1 MQQLDI
7 LHKRNQFIFVMLL
20 FTVTFHIFTPWLGF
34 FNLSTANL
42 IVCITI
48 SITLSFLY
56 FLKVNPK
63 VFQYCLIFG
72 WHFFVLFLTY
82 QSENIITLY
91 SFLYFLIIL
100 SIYRS
105 LCLNIIFSLIVVTE
119 SLIVLNFSH
128 SIFKNSSGI
137 DDFLFIF
144 FLILVCCISLLQ
156 TFYVK
161 YLWNRVE
168 QTTIDREYNLISK
181 EAYLNMFFE
190 HAEDAIVVF
199 NLDDTIITVN
209 PAFERLYGWTK
220 EESIGK
226 TLPLVPPGNAEAAAE
241 RTKQLLMGQSLHLF
255 ETQDM
260 RRDGTSIDVQIS
272 ISPIYD
278 PNGQMIAMS
287 LISRDISYIKENER
301 LVLQSEKLKLVGEM
315 AAGVAHEIRNPMTV
329 ISGFVQMMN
338 EGDSSPYHEYTKL
351 MEKEIERIDLI
362 LSEFL
367 VLSRPQ
373 ANQFVPIH
381 LGQTLA
387 EVAHL
392 FQYEF
397 QQRNITLKINN
408 DYDHI
413 VILGNANQIKQIFIN
428 LFKNSMEAI
437 NDCGAITI
445 ELCKDLDENT
455 VFISIKDTGYGIP
468 PHVLD
473 RIFEPFYTTKT
484 KGTGLGM
491 MIINKIIEDHRGTI
505 QITSKQN
512 VGTEIL
518 ISFPIDLN

>member
-7 LHKRNQFIFVMLL
+7 LHKRNQLIFVMLL
-20 FTVTFHIFTPWLGF
+20 FTVTFHIFTPWLGL
-34 FNLSTANL
+34 FNLSISNL

-91 SFLYFLIIL
+91 SFLYFLIVL
-100 SIYRS
+100 SFYRS
-105 LCLNIIFSLIVVTE
+105 LRLNIIFSLIVVAE
-119 SLIVLNFSH
+119 SLAVLNFS
-128 SIFKNSSGI
+128 SSPFKGANGM

-161 YLWNRVE
+161 YLWKRIE
-168 QTTIDREYNLISK
+168 QTTIDREHSFRSK

-226 TLPLVPPGNAEAAAE
+226 TLPLIPPGNTEEAAN
-241 RTKQLLMGQSLHLF
+241 RTIQLLSGQSLHLF

-260 RRDGTSIDVQIS
+260 RRDGTLIDVQIS

-278 PNGQMIAMS
+278 THGQMIAMS
-287 LISRDISYIKENER
+287 LIARDISYIKEHER
-301 LVLQSEKLKLVGEM
+301 LVLKSEKLKLVGEM

-338 EGDSSPYHEYTKL
+338 EGDSSPYREYTQL

-373 ANQFVPIH
+373 ANPFVSIH

-397 QQRNITLKINN
+397 QQRNITLNIN
-408 DYDHI
+408 DLYDDIFIH
-413 VILGNANQIKQIFIN
+413 GNANQIKQIFIN
-428 LFKNSMEAI
+428 LFKNSMEAM
-437 NDCGAITI
+437 NDCGAIAI
-445 ELCKDLDENT
+445 ELCKDLDENK
-455 VFISIKDTGYGIP
+455 VYIGIKDTGCGIP
-468 PHVLD
+468 SDVLD
-473 RIFEPFYTTKT
+473 QIFEPFYTTKIR
-484 KGTGLGM
+484 GTGLGM
-491 MIINKIIEDHRGTI
+491 VIIHKIIEDHQGTI
-505 QITSKQN
+505 QITSEQN

-518 ISFPIDLN
+518 ISFPFEL